1 MSKQLV
7 VVTGLSGSGKSS
19 ALNALED
26 QGYYCMDNL
35 PVNLL
40 QAFVQDLIE
49 HPDND
54 YQRIA
59 VGIDA
64 RKPANDLTLVPPLIV
79 RLRESGMACEILYFE
94 AEDEIL
100 LKRFSET
107 RRRHPL
113 TDEQH
118 NLAEAIALERE
129 LLEPLMSAADLRFDT
144 TRTNLHELRRLV
156 QQRVAGREQQELSLA
171 IESFGFKHGM
181 PRNADFVFDARCL
194 PNPHWQPELRPLT
207 GMDAPVA
214 DYLAADSK
222 VQALR
227 QQLIDFLAEWIPC
240 FEAEGRSYL
249 TVAIGCTGGQ
259 HRSVFLVE
267 QLTEHFL
274 QQGRKVLMQHR
285 ELT

>member
-35 PVNLL
+35 PVSLL
-40 QAFVQDLIE
+40 QAFVQDLMA
-49 HPDND
+49 HPEND

-64 RKPANDLTLVPPLIV
+64 RNPANDLNLVPSLIA
-79 RLRESGMACEILYFE
+79 RLQASGMACEILYFE

-113 TDEQH
+113 TDAEH
-118 NLAEAIALERE
+118 NLAAAITLERK
-129 LLEPLMSAADLRFDT
+129 LLEPLMSTADLRFDT
-144 TRTNLHELRRLV
+144 TRTTLHELRRLV
-156 QQRVAGREQQELSLA
+156 QERVAGRETQELSLA

-194 PNPHWQPELRPLT
+194 PNPHWQPALRPLT
-207 GMDAPVA
+207 GRDAPVA
-214 DYLAADSK
+214 DFLRADSK
-222 VQALR
+222 VLALR
-227 QQLIDFLAEWIPC
+227 QQLIDFLSEWIPC

-267 QLTEHFL
+267 QITEHFL
-274 QQGRKVLMQHR
+274 QQGRKVLKQHR

>member
-40 QAFVQDLIE
+40 QAFVQDLLD

-54 YQRIA
+54 YDRIA
-59 VGIDA
+59 IGIDA
-64 RKPANDLTLVPPLIV
+64 RNPANDLNLVPPLIEQ
-79 RLRESGMACEILYFE
+79 LRGAGMDCEILYFE

-113 TDEQH
+113 TDAQR

-129 LLEPLMSAADLRFDT
+129 LLGPLMSAADLRFDT
-144 TRTNLHELRRLV
+144 SRTHIHELRRLV
-156 QQRVAGREQQELSLA
+156 QQRVAGRERQQMSLA

-207 GMDAPVA
+207 GRDEPVA
-214 DYLAADSK
+214 EFLAADPR

-227 QQLIDFLAEWIPC
+227 QQLIDFLDHWIPC
-240 FEAEGRSYL
+240 FESEGRSYL

-259 HRSVFLVE
+259 HRSVYLVE
-267 QLTEHFL
+267 QITEHFL
-274 QQGRKVLMQHR
+274 QHGRKVLKQHR
-285 ELT
+285 ELA